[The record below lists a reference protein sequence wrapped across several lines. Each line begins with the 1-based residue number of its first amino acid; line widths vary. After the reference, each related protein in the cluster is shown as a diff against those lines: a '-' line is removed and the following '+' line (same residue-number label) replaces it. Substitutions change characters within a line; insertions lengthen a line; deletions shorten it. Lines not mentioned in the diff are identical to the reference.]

1 MVEECGKRF
10 CKDERGVAQDEED
23 RAKELVA
30 LVNEIF
36 PAPPAKPED
45 EVDVKPEDEVD
56 VDMKDS

>member
-1 MVEECGKRF
+1 M
-10 CKDERGVAQDEED
+10 AQDEED